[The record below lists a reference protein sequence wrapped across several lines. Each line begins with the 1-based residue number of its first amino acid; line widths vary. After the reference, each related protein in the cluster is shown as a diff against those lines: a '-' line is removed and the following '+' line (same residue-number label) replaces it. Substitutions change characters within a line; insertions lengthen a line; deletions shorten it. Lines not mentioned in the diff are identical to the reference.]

1 MLVDAPCAVEN
12 VSRYGKK
19 TGYKVAVEDKGDLH
33 QADADQV
40 MERYVATFHTHL
52 AAMRTCAAL
61 KKDGLEAK
69 LAPVPRRLSSSCGT
83 CVFYQGEDPRLEAMD
98 RDVEA
103 RLPAGRGGLTSFS
116 PGERTRY

>member
-1 MLVDAPCAVEN
+1 
-12 VSRYGKK
+12 
-19 TGYKVAVEDKGDLH
+19 
-33 QADADQV
+33 

-83 CVFYQGEDPRLEAMD
+83 CVFYQGEDPRLEAMG

-103 RLPAGRGGLTSFS
+103 VYRRDGEDYVLLSRG
-116 PGERTRY
+116 ED

>member
-1 MLVDAPCAVEN
+1 
-12 VSRYGKK
+12 
-19 TGYKVAVEDKGDLH
+19 
-33 QADADQV
+33 
-40 MERYVATFHTHL
+40 MERYVATFHPPL
-52 AAMRTCAAL
+52 AAMRTGAAL

-103 RLPAGRGGLTSFS
+103 VYRRGGGGCVLLSR
-116 PGERTRY
+116 GEG